1 MKLSRPITDKS
12 LHDQAVEKKK
22 ESRFRGSLAVGLL
35 SIPLHIA
42 LRVYVYM
49 TLAFHEAG
57 APCSSHSMSFML
69 SMPQLSRFIVVL
81 VLRVE

>member
-12 LHDQAVEKKK
+12 LHDQAV
-22 ESRFRGSLAVGLL
+22 SRFRGSLAVGLL

>member
-12 LHDQAVEKKK
+12 LHDQAVEKK

>member
-1 MKLSRPITDKS
+1 MIKRLK
-12 LHDQAVEKKK
+12 KKK
-22 ESRFRGSLAVGLL
+22 ESRFRGSLAVD
-35 SIPLHIA
+35 IA

-69 SMPQLSRFIVVL
+69 SLPQLSRFIVVL